1 MGMVYWKLI
10 LCGVIGYLLGSVSS
24 AVLVSKFF
32 ERKDIRSVGSG
43 NAGATNMTR
52 VFGWGAGVATL
63 VCDILKT
70 VASMLLGKLL
80 HGPEGMMAAGVMCF
94 LGHCFPVYFGFK
106 GGKGIAV
113 GAAVGFM
120 LSPWMFLM
128 ILGVFAVVAA
138 LTRRVSAA
146 SVAAAV
152 SYPLAAYLAGV
163 REPYQLICCALMAAL
178 AIFMHRANIA
188 RLIKGTEPVFR
199 PGGKKK

>member
-1 MGMVYWKLI
+1 MVYWKLI
-10 LCGVIGYLLGSVSS
+10 LCGLIGYLLGSVSS

-70 VASMLLGKLL
+70 VAAMLLGKLL
-80 HGPEGMMAAGVMCF
+80 QGPEGMMAAGVLCF
-94 LGHCFPVYFGFK
+94 VGHCFPVYFGFK

-128 ILGVFAVVAA
+128 ILGVFAVAAA

-163 REPYQLICCALMAAL
+163 REPYQLICCGLMAAL

>member
-1 MGMVYWKLI
+1 MVYWKLI

>member
-1 MGMVYWKLI
+1 MVYWKLI

-24 AVLVSKFF
+24 AVLVSKFV

-63 VCDILKT
+63 ASDILKT
-70 VASMLLGKLL
+70 VAAMLLGKLL
-80 HGPEGMMAAGVMCF
+80 HGPEGMMAAGVLCF
-94 LGHCFPVYFGFK
+94 VGHCFPVYFGFK

-146 SVAAAV
+146 SVSAAV
-152 SYPLAAYLAGV
+152 SYPLAAYLSGV
-163 REPYQLICCALMAAL
+163 REPYQLICCGLMAAL
-178 AIFMHRANIA
+178 AIFMHRTNIA